1 MAIVLKNSIYHIT
14 IDSQMIVGVMGCDYD
29 KFLASLEGN
38 NIFYLDK
45 RVSVSNKKVS
55 SLFSSNMDKAIEIIK
70 DFNLDNT
77 FLDKKINELSHS
89 ELKILKYIL
98 LIISNKKII
107 IIDEPFMDLDYQNKK
122 RIILLIKSLIKG
134 RKTVIVGSIDS
145 NIIYSLCKKVLFIKE
160 NDYYY
165 DDIKV
170 FSNIKVLD
178 KYNVMMPD
186 IVRFILLAKNKN
198 IKLNYSYDIRDL
210 IKDVYRNVSKK

>member
-55 SLFSSNMDKAIEIIK
+55 SLFGSNMDKAIEIIK

-98 LIISNKKII
+98 LILSNKKII

-165 DDIKV
+165 DDINV

-186 IVRFILLAKNKN
+186 IVRFILLAKDKN
-198 IKLNYSYDIRDL
+198 IKLNYSYDIRDI